1 MPAEK
6 QHIRCKTII
15 EVLGKPKEHVEKT
28 IKEYVEK
35 IKQDPDLIILKE
47 EFADTKQQ
55 DKFWSTFAELEMV
68 VKGIPKLIGFCFD
81 YMPSSIEIIKPD
93 ELKMN
98 SKETA
103 DFLNDLQARLHNLD
117 MMVKQLKN
125 ENTFLKRNMD
135 KIIKNIILV
144 SLTKAKL
151 NKEQLS
157 KATGI
162 EEKELKIFLNKLIEE
177 KAIKKE
183 DDLYSLAKNGESKK

>member
-1 MPAEK
+1 M
-6 QHIRCKTII
+6 

-93 ELKMN
+93 ELKMD

-125 ENTFLKRNMD
+125 ENTFLKRNMN

-162 EEKELKIFLNKLIEE
+162 EEKELKIFLNELIEE
-177 KAIKKE
+177 KSIKKE